1 MKRDPLEIMKEI
13 LALLEKQRNEALS
26 LNAISEKTG
35 IHNVTV
41 RRYVEMIEMVRKE
54 PQIEVIHT
62 SHSVVVRIIRKGK
75 EERIDV

>member
-13 LALLEKQRNEALS
+13 LSILEKQRNEALS

-41 RRYVEMIEMVRKE
+41 RRYVKIIQMVRNE
-54 PQIEVIHT
+54 PEIEVIRT
-62 SHSVVVRIIRKGK
+62 GHSIIVRIKK
-75 EERIDV
+75 ERRE

>member
-13 LALLEKQRNEALS
+13 LAILEKQRNEALS

-41 RRYVEMIEMVRKE
+41 RRYVKIIQMVRNE
-54 PQIEVIHT
+54 PEIEVIRT
-62 SHSVVVRIIRKGK
+62 GHSIIVRIKK
-75 EERIDV
+75 ERRE